1 MKKNIVLVGFM
12 ATGKTSI
19 GKLLSKSL
27 NLDFIDID
35 TMIEEIEKKTI
46 EKIFDSNGELYFRK
60 KESEALNKLQY
71 SRNKIISTGGGIVI
85 SEYNRRKLKNIGKV
99 IYLESSP
106 KWILINLQ
114 RSKTVRPLLKNE
126 KKPIDKIKKLL
137 NERKKY
143 YDDVADFK
151 VEVDEKTL
159 DEIVNNI
166 IYNLDL

>member
-1 MKKNIVLVGFM
+1 MKKNIVLIGFM
-12 ATGKTSI
+12 ATGKTAI

-27 NLDFIDID
+27 NLDFIDTDI
-35 TMIEEIEKKTI
+35 MIEEIEKKTI
-46 EKIFDSNGELYFRK
+46 KEIFDSNGELYFRK
-60 KESEALNKLQY
+60 KESEVLDKLQD
-71 SRNKIISTGGGIVI
+71 SKNKIISTGGGIVV
-85 SEYNRRKLKNIGKV
+85 SEYNRRKLRDIGKV
-99 IYLESSP
+99 VYLESSP
-106 KWILINLQ
+106 KWVLINLQ

-126 KKPIDKIKKLL
+126 EKPIDKIKKLL